1 MRDFMVQIDGKAIM
15 ALVSVET
22 RRGVLNG
29 SYKVD
34 KASVF
39 ILSCQ
44 PLVLPR

>member
-1 MRDFMVQIDGKAIM
+1 MRDFTVQFDGKAIM

-22 RRGVLNG
+22 RRGVLVG